1 MAKGTLL
8 NYSNLRGSIGGVTY
22 SQNASGSY
30 ARVRKSPIN
39 RNTQGQQTA
48 RNNFASISGAFR
60 TLTLAQRQ
68 TFEDMRDF
76 YTTKDGIGNT
86 VRPTASQLFAR
97 INGKLLQNGLID
109 ITSLVTTCP
118 APVEV
123 PNTQSSSPEVQIST
137 SELVVRAGFGDGS
150 TEVPADCLLIV
161 SATPAI
167 SAGISRVP
175 DGIFKKI
182 GTLDAA
188 SDTVST
194 NVYNEYVNKFGVPST
209 SGNVWIEV
217 KLFNKTTGQESN
229 FVRSILEFL

>member
-1 MAKGTLL
+1 MATGTLL

-30 ARVRKSPIN
+30 ARVRKSPVN

-60 TLTLAQRQ
+60 TLTLAERQ

-97 INGKLLQNGLID
+97 INGKLLQNNVISSGDFVKI
-109 ITSLVTTCP
+109 CP

-123 PNTQSSSPEVQIST
+123 PNTQNSIPRVDIAGV
-137 SELVVRAGFGDGS
+137 ELQVNAFFADGS
-150 TEVPADCLLIV
+150 SEVPADCLLIV

-175 DGIFKKI
+175 DGIFKKLGLI
-182 GTLDAA
+182 QTGQ
-188 SDTVST
+188 DTQT
-194 NVYNEYVNKFGVPST
+194 FNMYNQYFNKFGTPSEL
-209 SGNVWIEV
+209 GNVWVEV
-217 KLFNKTTGQESN
+217 KLFNTNTGQESN
-229 FVRSILEFL
+229 FIRKVLEFL

>member
-22 SQNASGSY
+22 SQNASGAY
-30 ARVRKSPIN
+30 ARVRKSPVN

-48 RNNFASISGAFR
+48 RNNFATVSGAFR
-60 TLTLAQRQ
+60 LLTLAERQ

-97 INGKLLQNGLID
+97 INGKLLQNGV
-109 ITSLVTTCP
+109 ITTAGLVKICP

-123 PNTQSSSPEVQIST
+123 ENTQSLNSNYSALALGTSIVFANGSS
-137 SELVVRAGFGDGS
+137 
-150 TEVPADCLLIV
+150 EVPDDCILVV

-167 SAGISRVP
+167 SAGITRVP
-175 DGIFKKI
+175 DGTFKKI
-182 GTLDAA
+182 GVFNAGTDFTNLDLQSEYDAVFVNDWTTGATHMQAVLISTL
-188 SDTVST
+188 
-194 NVYNEYVNKFGVPST
+194 
-209 SGNVWIEV
+209 
-217 KLFNKTTGQESN
+217 TGQESN
-229 FVRSILEFL
+229 YIRTVINL

>member
-22 SQNASGSY
+22 SQNASGAY

-60 TLTLAQRQ
+60 LLTLAERQ
-68 TFEDMRDF
+68 TYEDMRDF

-97 INGKLLQNGLID
+97 INGKLLQNGVINTTDLIK
-109 ITSLVTTCP
+109 ICP

-123 PNTQSSSPEVQIST
+123 ENTNFLGALYNTTTNVLSVTALFANQ
-137 SELVVRAGFGDGS
+137 DND
-150 TEVPADCLLIV
+150 VPADSILVI

-167 SAGISRVP
+167 SNGISRVP
-175 DGIFKKI
+175 DGTFKKLVVFPS
-182 GTLDAA
+182 GTAIDGTDITAEYDAVFTNSWNSGA
-188 SDTVST
+188 SWIQVVLSST
-194 NVYNEYVNKFGVPST
+194 
-209 SGNVWIEV
+209 I
-217 KLFNKTTGQESN
+217 TGQVSN
-229 FVRSILEFL
+229 YMRVKVEVV